1 MTIHSWTW
9 NLFCV
14 IFQKNKEPSF
24 KVCCFSCAGIFGKV
38 GEIQTI
44 TCLAFGPDGVTY
56 SGTLSGDVYVWN
68 GNNLQE
74 VIAAH
79 KV

>member
-1 MTIHSWTW
+1 MNIHSLTRT
-9 NLFCV
+9 LFCTT
-14 IFQKNKEPSF
+14 FLKTKEQNF
-24 KVCCFSCAGIFGKV
+24 KVYCFSCAGIFGKV